1 MCYHLDGFVQKYA
14 VYKTEDLPNLSPDC
28 KFSPAAVRDMAKN
41 VLAFLKQKATQVS
54 CHNDHHVGNY
64 LIRLSCFQEG
74 HTYWLFKGKDEET
87 VKVRNNF
94 AVLFI
99 VSRKWISA
107 HTLLI
112 SIQDTNSNF
121 FFIAL

>member
-54 CHNDHHVGNY
+54 CHNDHHLGN
-64 LIRLSCFQEG
+64 LFNKLVMLSGGSHLLAFQRQGRGDCQGQKQFCCSFYCESKMDLSSHIVNF
-74 HTYWLFKGKDEET
+74 HTRY
-87 VKVRNNF
+87 
-94 AVLFI
+94 
-99 VSRKWISA
+99 
-107 HTLLI
+107 
-112 SIQDTNSNF
+112 
-121 FFIAL
+121 